1 MKIVLVEDDEKI
13 SSFITKGFKELGYII
28 QVFDNGEDAY
38 YFLIN
43 ENYDIAIIDI
53 MLPKLNGFELIQKLR
68 EKSNKIPIIVLSAK
82 NATDDKVKGLELGAD
97 DYLTKPFA
105 FSELLSRIN
114 AIYRRVN
121 NIKETVLQYAD
132 LSLDILTREVTK
144 AGKKIE
150 LQKKEYSLLEYLMRN
165 AGRIVTK
172 TMILE
177 SIWGYDFDPQ
187 TNVVDVLIHRLR
199 KKIDDPFEKKLIHT
213 VHGVGYVLKEK

>member
-1 MKIVLVEDDEKI
+1 
-13 SSFITKGFKELGYII
+13 
-28 QVFDNGEDAY
+28 VFDNGEDAY

>member
-1 MKIVLVEDDEKI
+1 
-13 SSFITKGFKELGYII
+13 
-28 QVFDNGEDAY
+28 VFDNGEDAY

-172 TMILE
+172 TMI
-177 SIWGYDFDPQ
+177 
-187 TNVVDVLIHRLR
+187 
-199 KKIDDPFEKKLIHT
+199 
-213 VHGVGYVLKEK
+213 

>member
-1 MKIVLVEDDEKI
+1 M
-13 SSFITKGFKELGYII
+13 
-28 QVFDNGEDAY
+28 FDNGEDAY

>member
-1 MKIVLVEDDEKI
+1 M
-13 SSFITKGFKELGYII
+13 
-28 QVFDNGEDAY
+28 
-38 YFLIN
+38 N

-68 EKSNKIPIIVLSAK
+68 EKANKTPIIVLSAK

-144 AGKKIE
+144 DGKKIE

-199 KKIDDPFEKKLIHT
+199 KKIDDPFDKKLIHT

>member
-13 SSFITKGFKELGYII
+13 SSFIAKGFKELGYVI
-28 QVFDNGEDAY
+28 QVFNNGEDAY
-38 YFLIN
+38 YFLTN

-53 MLPKLNGFELIQKLR
+53 MLPKLDGFELIQRLR

-82 NATDDKVKGLELGAD
+82 NSTDDKVKGLELGAD

-144 AGKKIE
+144 AGKTIE

>member
-1 MKIVLVEDDEKI
+1 M
-13 SSFITKGFKELGYII
+13 
-28 QVFDNGEDAY
+28 FDNGEDAY

-172 TMILE
+172 TMI
-177 SIWGYDFDPQ
+177 
-187 TNVVDVLIHRLR
+187 
-199 KKIDDPFEKKLIHT
+199 
-213 VHGVGYVLKEK
+213 